1 MYLSQHFTLA
11 EAEVTQTGIANKIP
25 KELIGNAVFAA
36 TKMERVRAI
45 LGGKP
50 ILVNSWFRNHA
61 VNKKV
66 GGVPNSDHL
75 EAVAIDFRCPS
86 YGTPKEIAKLLAQ
99 KVGELN
105 FDQLIFEQTWVH
117 ISFRNDRTPRN
128 QVLTMQG
135 GKYSVGI
142 N

>member
-1 MYLSQHFTLA
+1 MKLSQHFALS
-11 EAEVTQTGIANKIP
+11 EAEVTQTGIVNAIP

-36 TKMERVRAI
+36 GKMELVRAI
-45 LGGKP
+45 LGGRP
-50 ILVNSWFRNHA
+50 IMVNSWYRNPA

-66 GGVPNSDHL
+66 GGVWNSDHL
-75 EAVAIDFRCPS
+75 EACAIDFRCPA

-105 FDQLIFEQTWVH
+105 YDQLIFEQTWVH
-117 ISFRNDRTPRN
+117 ISFRNDRVNRN
-128 QVLTMQG
+128 QNLTYQG
-135 GKYSVGI
+135 GKYTSGI